1 MRYKKI
7 IVAVLVC
14 VFALTACSNIEH
26 PGEATPQSLR
36 TVRGGVPMAV
46 DNINLK
52 DISITQE
59 REQTVVTL
67 SLLSGSRKTG
77 YAESKLTQLP
87 EYTVTLLDQPQR
99 IKIELTSISFWDY
112 EQKTTWA
119 LSDFVVGL
127 FREVPADDDSL
138 VIYLQLTKDA
148 VFSVDEQEG
157 NLIVRISAAE
167 GNEGSKF
174 FCVANAFFEHQEGR
188 WPGDIDMEPV
198 LSSDLSSRLL
208 ISRPFDSRGEAE
220 DFAAA
225 ASLVLAAAL
234 PDKQLSIIE
243 LSGGTLPD
251 YAADIDY
258 ALLEGRQIA
267 VKPDGSEAK
276 TTLLLQNGRYLA
288 AFSDG
293 RIAFS
298 RRYKPEEPALEQDSY
313 LLSDRLWIYYPN
325 GRIQSIDVPEF
336 FLIGTAAFS
345 ADGRYIGLI
354 DVSIENRVLYVYDFV
369 EGTLY
374 NLGEEGF
381 GSQTTS
387 FAWSST
393 GNTLYAMTGY
403 GTMQLMYCNFM
414 TDGSLRI
421 GAVEEQAGGEGSI
434 GASNGRLYFADS
446 SQGHVYRI
454 GDTRVQITTGMN
466 IKTSP
471 DGKSLLVL
479 EAVSG
484 GGEPVLTSL
493 KLYDIATGKETLIA
507 DQSELYGFDF
517 SASGNKV
524 YYMATSDDGDALYYA
539 LYVYDIA
546 SGTSTKAL
554 LSRTA
559 WFAPAPQPAT
569 VYLIDYIDDGSSN
582 SFYAT
587 YVYDLNA

>member
-7 IVAVLVC
+7 IVALLLC
-14 VFALTACSNIEH
+14 ALLTACSNIEQ
-26 PGEATPQSLR
+26 PGEGAPQNVR
-36 TVRGGVPMAV
+36 TVRGGVPMAA

-52 DISITQE
+52 DIGISQE
-59 REQTVVTL
+59 SEQTVVTL

-99 IKIELTSISFWDY
+99 IKIELSSISFWDY
-112 EQKTTWA
+112 EQKNTWA

-148 VFSVDEQEG
+148 EFSVDELEG
-157 NLIVRISAAE
+157 NLVVRISQTE
-167 GNEGSKF
+167 ENEGIKY
-174 FCVANAFFEHQEGR
+174 FCAANAFFEHQEGR
-188 WPGDIDMEPV
+188 WPKDIDMEPV
-198 LSSDLSSRLL
+198 LGSDLNSRLL
-208 ISRPFDSRGEAE
+208 ISKPFDSREEAE
-220 DFAAA
+220 DYAVTVAP
-225 ASLVLAAAL
+225 LLKTAL
-234 PDKQLSIIE
+234 PEKQLSVIE
-243 LSGGTLPD
+243 LSGGALPD
-251 YAADIDY
+251 YSADIDY
-258 ALLEGRQIA
+258 SLLEGRQIV

-276 TTLLLQNGRYLA
+276 TTLLLQNGKYLA

-313 LLSDRLWIYYPN
+313 TLSDRLWIYFPN

-336 FLIGTAAFS
+336 FSIDSASFS

-369 EGTLY
+369 SGTLY

-387 FAWSST
+387 FTWADT

-403 GTMQLMYCNFM
+403 GNMQMMSCGFL

-434 GASNGRLYFADS
+434 AVSRGRLYFADGT
-446 SQGHVYRI
+446 QGYVYQI
-454 GDTRVQITTGMN
+454 GGEREKITTGMN
-466 IKTSP
+466 MRMSP
-471 DGKSLLVL
+471 DGKTLLVL
-479 EAVSG
+479 ETVSG
-484 GGEPVLTSL
+484 GGEQVLTL
-493 KLYDIATGKETLIA
+493 KLFDIETGRETPIIDRA
-507 DQSELYGFDF
+507 EIDGFDF
-517 SASGNKV
+517 SSSSNKV
-524 YYMATSDDGDALYYA
+524 YYMAASEAGDEFDYA
-539 LYVYDIA
+539 LYVYDIP

-569 VYLIDYIDDGSSN
+569 VYLIDYIDDGSGN

-587 YVYDLNA
+587 YVYDLTT